1 VAAVAL
7 PADQRPDPG
16 PIAVLPE
23 ARAVF
28 VDAVRAGGGEVAPL
42 SADTRGLIWLAP
54 HGVAEFAGVLESN
67 QQLSWVQLP
76 WAGIDSL
83 AEVVREHERPG
94 LLWTSG
100 KGAYAQPVAEH
111 ALMLTL
117 ALLREV
123 PKRLAARSWN
133 PVSSGTSLYGRNVV
147 IVGAGG
153 IAIELL
159 RLIEPFG
166 TSTAVVRRG
175 DQPVRGAS
183 RTVPAERLDEL
194 LPEADVVV
202 IAAALT
208 PETYR
213 LFDASRLALL
223 KPSAVLVNVARGALV
238 DTDALLVALNADA
251 IAGAGI
257 DVTDPEPLPDGH
269 PLWDAPNLIIT
280 PHTADTPEMTAPLL
294 AARVR
299 HNVEAFLGRGDFAG
313 IVDPAAGY

>member
-1 VAAVAL
+1 VPASPL
-7 PADQRPDPG
+7 PTTERPVPG
-16 PIAVLPE
+16 PIAVLPW

-28 VDAVRAGGGEVAPL
+28 SDAVVAGGGQVASL
-42 SADTRGLIWLAP
+42 SAETRGLIWLAP
-54 HGVAEFAGVLESN
+54 HGAAEFASVLEAN
-67 QQLSWVQLP
+67 PQLGWVQLP

-83 AEVVREHERPG
+83 ADVVRDHARPG

-111 ALMLTL
+111 AFMLTL

-123 PKRLAARSWN
+123 PKRLSVRSWN

-159 RLIEPFG
+159 RLLEPFG
-166 TSTAVVRRG
+166 AQTTVVRRG
-175 DQPVRGAS
+175 DQPVPGAS
-183 RTVPAERLDEL
+183 STVRIERLDEVL
-194 LPEADVVV
+194 LSADVV
-202 IAAALT
+202 ILAAALT
-208 PETYR
+208 PETR
-213 LFDASRLALL
+213 GLFDARRFTLL
-223 KPSAVLVNVARGALV
+223 KQSAVLVNVARGGLI
-238 DTDALLVALNADA
+238 DTDALIAALQAGT
-251 IAGAGI
+251 IAGAGV
-257 DVTDPEPLPDGH
+257 DVTDPEPLPDAH

-299 HNVEAFLGRGDFAG
+299 HNVRAFLGDGDFAG
-313 IVDPAAGY
+313 VVDPAAGY